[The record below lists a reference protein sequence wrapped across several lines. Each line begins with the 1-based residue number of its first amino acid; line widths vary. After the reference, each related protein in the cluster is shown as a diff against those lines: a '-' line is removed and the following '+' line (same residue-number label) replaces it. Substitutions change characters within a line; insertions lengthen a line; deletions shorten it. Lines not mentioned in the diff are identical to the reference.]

1 MIYAHSCNN
10 IFGWTFAGIQITVQR
25 CHCEDI
31 YATGHTEEA
40 TLALLMILLDT
51 FDEEIHASNI
61 AAEWV
66 MGEY

>member
-1 MIYAHSCNN
+1 M
-10 IFGWTFAGIQITVQR
+10 
-25 CHCEDI
+25 
-31 YATGHTEEA
+31 
-40 TLALLMILLDT
+40 ALLRILLDT